1 MGRGS
6 GERRPYARLGA
17 DERARFLAVLAQT
30 GNRRAA
36 SRAIG
41 IDERLMDQR
50 REYDAAL
57 DAEWEAAVEE
67 ADRRLS
73 GAQGPFGCE
82 PVAGLDMIKRGKGG
96 RLQMVTAGKG
106 RWSAQ
111 IETEFLERLRS
122 CGNVRAAARA
132 VGFTEGTVWAR
143 RRQWPAFAE
152 AMEAVL
158 EEAELALEYRIAC
171 MGNNVGGGVEG
182 RDGRTPGPSLEG
194 RGEEGAPSL
203 EGRGEEGAS
212 SMEAGPVVEPVAFD
226 LDAAMRFLKWREE
239 KRRGRG
245 RWAPRGKP
253 PSIEEV
259 TEKLVRRVEAIKR
272 HRALEKERAGE
283 QERQ

>member
-1 MGRGS
+1 
-6 GERRPYARLGA
+6 
-17 DERARFLAVLAQT
+17 
-30 GNRRAA
+30 
-36 SRAIG
+36 
-41 IDERLMDQR
+41 
-50 REYDAAL
+50 
-57 DAEWEAAVEE
+57 
-67 ADRRLS
+67 
-73 GAQGPFGCE
+73 
-82 PVAGLDMIKRGKGG
+82 MIKRGKGG

-171 MGNNVGGGVEG
+171 MGNNVG
-182 RDGRTPGPSLEG
+182 DGEDLDGPTPDPSLSG
-194 RGEEGAPSL
+194 RGEEGAPD
-203 EGRGEEGAS
+203 RD
-212 SMEAGPVVEPVAFD
+212 AGPVVEPVAFD

-272 HRALEKERAGE
+272 HRALEKERALE